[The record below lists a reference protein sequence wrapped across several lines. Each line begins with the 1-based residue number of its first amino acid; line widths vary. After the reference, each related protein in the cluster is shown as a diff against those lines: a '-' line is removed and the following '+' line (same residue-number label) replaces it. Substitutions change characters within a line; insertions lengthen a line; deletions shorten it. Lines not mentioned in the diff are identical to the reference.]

1 MPTPIT
7 IRMNSNGTYTLDPPF
22 VVITPS
28 DQGITWNLTGAN
40 WQWQTPNGII
50 CEANPPNPP
59 YSGWPSNATGP
70 TLNTTTNQYTA
81 SANSPNQPSSTW
93 IYYKWTFNVIN
104 SSTGQTVTVDPD
116 IGNEPQP

>member
-7 IRMNSNGTYTLDPPF
+7 IRMASDGSYTLDPPF
-22 VVITPS
+22 VIITKS
-28 DQGITWNLTGAN
+28 DQGIIWNLTGAN
-40 WQWQTPNGII
+40 WQWQTPNGVV
-50 CEANPPNPP
+50 CETSPPNPP
-59 YSGWPSNATGP
+59 YTAWPATQP
-70 TLNTTTNQYTA
+70 ALNTSNQYTA
-81 SANSPNQPSSTW
+81 NANSPNTGTSW